1 VLNLSQWKYSFEL
14 VNREL
19 DLTEKK
25 KKALDNL
32 YGSKKI
38 SQSTYDYLEN
48 ELTKALNEFDDHLNT
63 LREKM
68 SERSQELEK
77 QASTLEMFLA
87 SLEIHY
93 AAGDVEEE
101 TYQAQNNAIILGLEA
116 TKQELDDIK
125 SSSLETI
132 SKNEDVVWTKET
144 NESVQTADI
153 NEVETYKIE
162 NLESTEIVEEK
173 EQTITEEVINIEQ
186 NELSTQPS
194 QGEIEEPSSQLEE
207 VIEQPS
213 QGEIEEPSSQLE
225 EVIESFYETD

>member
-1 VLNLSQWKYSFEL
+1 VLKLSQWKYSFEL

-48 ELTKALNEFDDHLNT
+48 ELTKALNELDDHLNT

-87 SLEIHY
+87 SLEIHH

-101 TYQAQNNAIILGLEA
+101 TYQAQSNAIILGLEA

-132 SKNEDVVWTKET
+132 SKTEDTPWKEET
-144 NESVQTADI
+144 NESVETADM
-153 NEVETYKIE
+153 NKLETYEVED
-162 NLESTEIVEEK
+162 LESTNIVAEK
-173 EQTITEEVINIEQ
+173 EQIINEDISNIEQ
-186 NELSTQPS
+186 NDLNIQPS
-194 QGEIEEPSSQLEE
+194 QSEIEETSSQPEE
-207 VIEQPS
+207 DV
-213 QGEIEEPSSQLE
+213 EEPTSVTQSE
-225 EVIESFYETD
+225 MSFYETD